1 MKSNTKINKQLRKKR
16 NPYLVDTLIHAK
28 KNEKWAIISNVLS
41 SPRKNKVEKNL
52 DEINK
57 ESKDGE
63 NIVVPGKVLSMGEL
77 DKKIKIIAFGFSKNA
92 EEKILK
98 AGGKISTILD
108 EIKKNPEAKG
118 VKILR

>member
-1 MKSNTKINKQLRKKR
+1 MKSKTKVNKQLRKKR

-28 KNEKWAIISNVLS
+28 KNEGWFAISNILA
-41 SPRKNKVEKNL
+41 SPRRNRVEKNL

-63 NIVVPGKVLSMGEL
+63 IIVVPGKVLSMGQL
-77 DKKIKIIAFGFSKNA
+77 DKKIKIIAFGFSKSA

-98 AGGKISTILD
+98 SGGKISTILD
-108 EIKKNPEAKG
+108 EIKKNPDAKDI
-118 VKILR
+118 KILQ

>member
-28 KNEKWAIISNVLS
+28 KNKKWAIISNVLS
-41 SPRKNKVEKNL
+41 SPRKNRLEKNL

-57 ESKDGE
+57 ESKEGE
-63 NIVVPGKVLSMGEL
+63 IIVVPGKVLSMGEL
-77 DKKIKIIAFGFSKNA
+77 DKKIKIIAFGFSKSA

-118 VKILR
+118 VKILQ

>member
-1 MKSNTKINKQLRKKR
+1 MKSKTKVNKQLRKKR

-28 KNEKWAIISNVLS
+28 KNEKWFIISNILS
-41 SPRKNKVEKNL
+41 SPRRNRLEKNL

-57 ESKDGE
+57 ESKEGE
-63 NIVVPGKVLSMGEL
+63 IIVVPGKVLSMGEL
-77 DKKIKIIAFGFSKNA
+77 DKKIKIIAFNFSKSA

-108 EIKKNPEAKG
+108 EIKKNPDAKG
-118 VKILR
+118 VKILQ